1 MNSQE
6 IVENECRILSGSLY
20 NHEWLEVMTN
30 RLTVEDFTCPETRT
44 IFATIDSL
52 AKRDSEV
59 TFSKISELIDPNA
72 VPMPMLLKL
81 LAYAACGSDHLKI
94 IESIKEVT
102 ALNRLHEIG
111 VELLSA
117 ISAHAAVSSE
127 ILRSHESRLFSLI
140 ETRRN
145 LTVMPVQ
152 KLLSTP
158 KHFSAIV
165 DERREKFR
173 RGDDSF
179 DGIPSHFSDLD
190 KLMRGFGNGHFIV
203 IGSRPSVGKTT
214 FATNLIENVTLK
226 SQARALIF
234 TLEMTNKEVVEKII
248 AQTTEVPSAALRD
261 GSLTDE
267 QVKKIFA
274 ACDIWS
280 KQVTIFDDQ
289 ASLSIDQIKS
299 RSLRAKKIHDINI
312 IFVDYLQL
320 ATSKANS
327 DFRHLE
333 ISDISRGLKQLAKD
347 LNVPVIA
354 LAQLSRKVE
363 ERENKTPILSD
374 LRESGSIEA
383 DADEVILLHRPE
395 LYDPMKK
402 RDILEVFVL
411 KNRFGATGRFDL
423 HFDKPTGKMNNMLS
437 YYAK

>member
-1 MNSQE
+1 MNPQQ
-6 IVENECRILSGSLY
+6 IIENECRILSGALY
-20 NHEWLEVMTN
+20 SHEWLEALTN
-30 RLTVEDFTCPETRT
+30 RLTIDDFTSTETRI

-59 TFSKISELIDPNA
+59 TFGKISELIDPNA
-72 VPMPMLLKL
+72 VPMHMIVKL
-81 LAYAACGSDHLKI
+81 LAYAARGSDHLKI

-117 ISAHAAVSSE
+117 VSAPAAMSSE
-127 ILRSHESRLFSLI
+127 IIRTHESRLFSLI
-140 ETRRN
+140 ETKRN
-145 LTVMPVQ
+145 LTVMSVQ
-152 KLLSTP
+152 KLLSIP
-158 KHFSAIV
+158 KPFSDIV
-165 DERREKFR
+165 EERSEKFR

-179 DGIPSHFSDLD
+179 DGIPSHFLDLD
-190 KLMRGFGNGHFIV
+190 KLMRGFGNGHLIV

-226 SQARALIF
+226 SQSRALIF
-234 TLEMTNKEVVEKII
+234 TLEMTNKEMVEKIL
-248 AQTTEVPSAALRD
+248 AQTAEVPSAALKD

-267 QVKKIFA
+267 QADKIKVAYEIWKKQI
-274 ACDIWS
+274 
-280 KQVTIFDDQ
+280 TIFDDQ

-299 RSLRAKKIHDINI
+299 RALRAKKVHDINI

-320 ATSKANS
+320 ATSKSNS

-347 LNVPVIA
+347 LSVPVVA

-363 ERENKTPILSD
+363 ERENKTPVLSD

-402 RDILEVFVL
+402 RDILEAFIL
-411 KNRFGATGRFDL
+411 KNRFGPIGRFDL
-423 HFDKPTGKMNNMLS
+423 HFDKPTGKMHNLQS
-437 YYAK
+437 YYAR